1 MKRGVT
7 CCDEGGVIIGEAK
20 GGHINGEV
28 VLVRQRQPHLHI
40 MLHKNTGG
48 EAYSRINT
56 RITRGKGQ
64 KNKKAMPQSRGVV
77 QRGLQLQ
84 HPVDAAAGP
93 WPSHTASAAGLD
105 CNAGPKRLGAAA
117 RVTGLIVNQ
126 GLRFALGSRIALTN
140 TQKKIKLKRGRAAA
154 GRGSSWLKSLQL
166 DGGRVAHLRHVLLE
180 LQVPRLLKQG

>member
-64 KNKKAMPQSRGVV
+64 KNKKDMPQ
-77 QRGLQLQ
+77 
-84 HPVDAAAGP
+84 
-93 WPSHTASAAGLD
+93 AAGLFKEAYS
-105 CNAGPKRLGAAA
+105 CNTL
-117 RVTGLIVNQ
+117 LMLQ
-126 GLRFALGSRIALTN
+126 
-140 TQKKIKLKRGRAAA
+140 Q
-154 GRGSSWLKSLQL
+154 GRGHRIQ
-166 DGGRVAHLRHVLLE
+166 
-180 LQVPRLLKQG
+180 RLLQAETVMLGPSS